1 MIQLMHSFRGF
12 TAPPAVLERVKRGD
26 IGAFCLFRYNVE
38 SVAQVRAL
46 TTSLYHAAQEGGQ
59 HPPLIGI
66 DQEGGQL
73 MAIADG
79 ATPLPGNMALG
90 ATRSPRLAEL
100 AGRVLGTELL
110 AMGINL
116 NFAPS
121 LDINNNPENP
131 VIGVRAFGD
140 SAELVSE
147 LGQAL
152 IRGLQSVGV
161 IATAKHFPGHG
172 DTSADSHHDAPIIH
186 KSLADLEAFE
196 LVPFKGAIASGVK
209 AVMSAHIQFPALDA
223 VLPATLSQPVLGG
236 LLREKMGFEGVII
249 TDAMDMQA
257 VARRGARQSIYE
269 ALQAGADLVM
279 LGHLEDAFAHHDASL
294 AWRSPASVARIE
306 SLRAQITR
314 TLPPVD
320 VVGSSEHRMIAQ
332 EIADHA
338 ITVVRDQRGLLPLR
352 LPLSDSIAVITT
364 QPSNLTPA
372 DTSSDVSIK
381 LADAV
386 RARHTNTHALALP
399 MFAPEADV
407 ERVLEVSAN
416 ANIVII
422 GTILAEKDPSQAQVV
437 RVIVER
443 GQTVIVVAMRT
454 PYDIVAFP
462 YIESYLCAYSI
473 REVAMEAVARV
484 IFGEILAKGA
494 LPCQIPNV
502 TATL

>member
-12 TAPPAVLERVKRGD
+12 TAPLDVLERVKRGD

-46 TTSLYHAAQEGGQ
+46 TESLYRAAQEGGQ
-59 HPPLIGI
+59 LPPLIGI

-73 MAIADG
+73 MAITEG

-121 LDINNNPENP
+121 LDINNNPSNP
-131 VIGVRAFGD
+131 VIGVRSFGD

-161 IATAKHFPGHG
+161 VATAKHFPGHG

-209 AVMSAHIQFPALDA
+209 AVMTAHIQFPALDD
-223 VLPATLSQPVLGG
+223 VLPATLSRPILGG
-236 LLREKMGFEGVII
+236 LLRETLGFEGVII

-257 VARRGARQSIYE
+257 VARRGARQSIRE
-269 ALQAGADLVM
+269 ALEAGADLVM
-279 LGHLEDAFAHHDASL
+279 LGHLEDAFAHHDASQ
-294 AWRSPASVARIE
+294 AWRSQASIARIE
-306 SLRAQITR
+306 RLRAQLPT
-314 TLPPVD
+314 TLPYLH
-320 VVGSSEHRMIAQ
+320 VVGSDEHRMIAQ

-338 ITVVRDQRGLLPLR
+338 ITVVRDQRGQLPLH
-352 LPLSDSIAVITT
+352 LPKEASIAVITT

-372 DTSSDVSIK
+372 DTSSDVTIQ

-386 RARHTNTHALALP
+386 RVRHANTNAIELP
-399 MFAPEADV
+399 MFASQADV
-407 ERVLEVSAN
+407 ERVLAQSEN
-416 ANIVII
+416 ANLVII

-437 RVIVER
+437 RAIFER
-443 GQTVIVVAMRT
+443 RQAVIVVAMRT

-484 IFGEILAKGA
+484 LFGEILAKGV